1 MSKISLIVLVALQI
15 GMAGSAF
22 AGPHNQYNSF
32 SANQEQAL
40 IDRVGPTE
48 GGQR

>member
-22 AGPHNQYNSF
+22 AGPHTQYNWF
-32 SANQEQAL
+32 ANQEQAL